1 MKKSIAVFYRLAYI
15 LFSVWAILESVSFQL
30 SALPVKLLNFTVL
43 ADLICML
50 CILVVVLVS
59 FRRSIGTVLY
69 GLKTACTFLALFAL
83 AANLP
88 MLFSFAAGGWV
99 LKILLPFM
107 VLLDHML
114 FDKNSGLKF
123 WQMLLWL
130 LLAALIAGIIYVIAD
145 KFLTLPNPLQ
155 LLGLFSSLHDM
166 LELLLNALIL
176 TGALYLLDRLFSG
189 ELFKDIRSMFGFVF
203 RVLFLL
209 LEAWAFIRLSGLN
222 LRTFLHTLRYYE
234 NLINFLCFLC
244 IAAILIVDLIRMNLK
259 SKGSYVFS
267 RIKSCFTVCIV
278 FALVIY
284 HCYVK
289 GSYKPDAV
297 AVVLYYI
304 APLMMLVDWLFIDNY
319 CHIRGYDPLIWM
331 AYPVVYFLVAALL
344 SYCNVIT
351 LYPALRGGSVF
362 ICIGIVCIGTL
373 VVGYIFYFIDRVI
386 KRR

>member
-15 LFSVWAILESVSFQL
+15 LFSLWAILESASFQINL
-30 SALPVKLLNFTVL
+30 LPVKLLNFTVL

-50 CILVVVLVS
+50 CILIVFFVS
-59 FRRSIGTVLY
+59 LKGSIGSVLY
-69 GLKTACTFLALFAL
+69 GLKTACTFLALLAL

-88 MLFSFAAGGWV
+88 MLFSVSAGGWI

-107 VLLDHML
+107 MVFDHML
-114 FDKNSGLKF
+114 FDKNSGLKI

-130 LLAALIAGIIYVIAD
+130 LLAALIAGLIYVIAD
-145 KFLTLPNPLQ
+145 KFLMLPNPLE
-155 LLGLFSSLHDM
+155 LLGLFADLRDM
-166 LELLLNALIL
+166 FELLLNALVL

-209 LEAWAFIRLSGLN
+209 LEAWAFIRLSGMN
-222 LRTFLHTLRYYE
+222 LRTFLNALRYYE

-244 IAAILIVDLIRMNLK
+244 IAAVLIVSLIRMNVK
-259 SKGSYVFS
+259 TNGSYFFA
-267 RIKSCFTVCIV
+267 RIKSCFTACIV
-278 FALVIY
+278 FAFLIY

-289 GSYKPDAV
+289 GNYSPDAV
-297 AVVLYYI
+297 AIVLYYI
-304 APLMMLVDWLFIDNY
+304 APLMMLVDWLFIDTH
-319 CHIRGYDPLIWM
+319 CHIRGYDPLIWL
-331 AYPVVYFLVAALL
+331 AYPLVYFLITALL

-351 LYPALRGGSVF
+351 LYPALRGSA
-362 ICIGIVCIGTL
+362 IYLCAGIVCVGTL
-373 VVGYIFYFIDRVI
+373 LIGYIFYFIDRVI